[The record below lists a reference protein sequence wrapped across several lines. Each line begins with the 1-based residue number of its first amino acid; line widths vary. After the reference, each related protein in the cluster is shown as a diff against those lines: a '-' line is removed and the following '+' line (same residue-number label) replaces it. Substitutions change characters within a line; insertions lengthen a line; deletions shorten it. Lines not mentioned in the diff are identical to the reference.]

1 MAGGALVLLGP
12 PLAVSA
18 PALVRKLGRNR
29 PDWETA
35 RGAVELLFGSG
46 HTWFALAL
54 ATVAALGGAWL
65 WARRPRLAAYL
76 GGLTAAQ
83 LGLVMVAQAKGG
95 QMPIVLAR
103 YLLPILPILLLGVA
117 LGAEAIDDAL
127 RRFWARSPRGV
138 FAAAVCALACL
149 LGPLPATYYR
159 PNNWTNHPLFQY
171 AYSANWHV
179 RYDRLRP
186 TGVPP
191 FYRHLR
197 ETAAP
202 GSLLIAEAPWCFE
215 WHRNPYPYFQ
225 QIHRQ
230 RMVIGFVVDPE
241 QPPVGG
247 ELLPRQPGTAFRN
260 FVHVADFPGLKERG
274 VDYVV
279 FHKDLGKARPR
290 WRERAFV
297 DFAPALRLYRSVCS
311 APTYEDDAMVV
322 FPAACLPMEAQPFP

>member
-1 MAGGALVLLGP
+1 
-12 PLAVSA
+12 
-18 PALVRKLGRNR
+18 
-29 PDWETA
+29 
-35 RGAVELLFGSG
+35 
-46 HTWFALAL
+46 
-54 ATVAALGGAWL
+54 
-65 WARRPRLAAYL
+65 
-76 GGLTAAQ
+76 
-83 LGLVMVAQAKGG
+83 
-95 QMPIVLAR
+95 
-103 YLLPILPILLLGVA
+103 
-117 LGAEAIDDAL
+117 
-127 RRFWARSPRGV
+127 
-138 FAAAVCALACL
+138 
-149 LGPLPATYYR
+149 
-159 PNNWTNHPLFQY
+159 
-171 AYSANWHV
+171 
-179 RYDRLRP
+179 LRP

-274 VDYVV
+274 VDFVV
-279 FHKDLGKARPR
+279 FHKDLAKALPR
-290 WRERAFV
+290 WRDRARALV
-297 DFAPALRLYRSVCS
+297 DPAPALRLYRSVCS

-322 FPAACLPMEAQPFP
+322 FPAGCLPMEAQPFP